1 MEKLTPFLTRFA
13 RMPREH
19 EPGNGETDGKQRQEE
34 NPTKAVSPPPPTMR
48 TRVNGET
55 TDDT

>member
-1 MEKLTPFLTRFA
+1 MGKLTPFLTRFA
-13 RMPREH
+13 RVPRDH
-19 EPGNGETDGKQRQEE
+19 EPGNPESDGKQRHKESR
-34 NPTKAVSPPPPTMR
+34 TKAVTPPPPTMR